1 MAESEPDIVT
11 LMPVVEDVPL
21 DELVADDDGTAL
33 AAVLRRIVRDAATRP
48 DDALAA
54 FDSSL

>member
-1 MAESEPDIVT
+1 MAEPEPDIVT
-11 LMPVVEDVPL
+11 HMPFVEDVPL

-33 AAVLRRIVRDAATRP
+33 VAVLRRVVREAGTRP

>member
-1 MAESEPDIVT
+1 MAEPEPDIVT
-11 LMPVVEDVPL
+11 HMPVVEDVPL

-33 AAVLRRIVRDAATRP
+33 VAVLQRIVREAGVRP
-48 DDALAA
+48 DDALSA